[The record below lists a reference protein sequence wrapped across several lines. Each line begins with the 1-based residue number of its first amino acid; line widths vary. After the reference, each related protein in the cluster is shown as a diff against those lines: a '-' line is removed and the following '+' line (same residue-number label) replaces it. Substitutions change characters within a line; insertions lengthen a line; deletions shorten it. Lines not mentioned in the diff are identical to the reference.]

1 MELRITTLGG
11 LEMKLGETAVSG
23 FVSHK
28 AEALFVYLACVRRPV
43 SRMALATLLWD
54 DLPQDRALGN
64 LSVLLNS
71 LRKQVEPFLVI
82 SRNEIAFQTESPH
95 WLDVTQFENRI
106 TAVRQQLQRNTPL
119 TRTTATQLT
128 EAAHLYK
135 GEFLAGFAAKE
146 AAGFDEWLFLERER
160 LGQLAITAVERLVSY
175 SLERQEY
182 RTGIEQASRLLQL
195 DPLREEGHRQMMR
208 LLAANNQR
216 HAALEQFETCRRILR
231 EELGVEPDRQTVA
244 LYQEIKETGGR
255 WQVASRET
263 SSPTVTPPS
272 FVPQAI
278 HNLPAQ
284 SSPFVG
290 REPELVQ
297 IRERLLD
304 PGCRLLTVVGLGGVG
319 KTRLALQAAVE
330 QVGQFRHGVW
340 FVPLAGIKTADFLVS
355 AVLRALD
362 TSPTGQ
368 TDPTTQLLDYV
379 RQKEMLLV
387 FDNFEHVLEGADL
400 LTTILQTAS
409 EVKLLVTSRERLNLQ
424 AEWMMALEG
433 LLYPADDA
441 SPALLPQYEA
451 IQLFM
456 HKAQQ
461 VEPNFTL
468 TADIQPPLQ
477 RICQLVGGMP
487 LGLELAA
494 ASVRYYGC
502 NEIAASLAHNLDF
515 LTATARDIPA
525 RHRSLRAVFDHSW
538 QMLSLAEQAAFQAL
552 ALFQGSFSRSAA
564 EVVADCGVAILNSL
578 VDKSL
583 VWRQENGRYELH
595 QVLRHYALEK
605 LENTAEKEAVY
616 GRWVHTYAHFLQQR
630 VPQVASNR
638 QKQALY
644 EIGVELENIRAV
656 WQWVCQ
662 PHQKPLL
669 LQVVQGLESL
679 FVFWEV
685 RSYYAE
691 GEQNLAHA
699 ITSLQ
704 PPATPEE
711 QTALSNL
718 LVRHAWM
725 YFRLARY
732 QEANEQMQ
740 RSLVLEPSPHAPMEK
755 AYRPLVLGAVAFG
768 MGQLAESRQLFWAAY
783 EVYAENKN
791 AWGMAGTL
799 NNLGQIAMVVGE
811 FQESQR
817 LLGEA
822 VAISRANGLSNFLEH
837 GLHNLGALMLTM
849 EDYGAAMACFQESLG
864 IATELNDQSL
874 MALNWNFLGKTAVS
888 QQQYPQ
894 ATPFFHQ
901 AYTVFNDLGDR
912 LNMAQTLNLLGHT
925 AWQQHHFAEAQDY
938 LHQALKLAWE
948 IQAVSLVLNILVDIS
963 AVFCHTHRYEQ
974 ALFFLQGCQQHPACE
989 PPTKNLAEYL
999 LATFAANL
1007 PSIEH
1012 SLPEIELE
1020 KMVQKVLQ

>member
-1 MELRITTLGG
+1 
-11 LEMKLGETAVSG
+11 MKWGETAVSG

-82 SRNEIAFQTESPH
+82 SRTEIAFQTESPH

-128 EAAHLYK
+128 EAIHLYK
-135 GEFLAGFAAKE
+135 GEFLAGFAVRE
-146 AAGFDEWLFLERER
+146 AAGFDEWLFLQRER

-175 SLERQEY
+175 ALERQEY
-182 RTGIEQASRLLQL
+182 RIGIEQASRLLQL

-216 HAALEQFETCRRILR
+216 HAALEQFETCRRILW
-231 EELGVEPDRQTVA
+231 EELGVEPDKQTVA
-244 LYQEIKETGGR
+244 LYREIKEAGGR
-255 WQVASRET
+255 WQVANRENA
-263 SSPTVTPPS
+263 PHPVTPPS

-290 REPELVQ
+290 REPELAQ

-362 TSPTGQ
+362 TSPIGQ

-400 LTTILQTAS
+400 LTTVLQTAS

-424 AEWMMALEG
+424 AEWIVALEG
-433 LLYPADDA
+433 LLYPASDT
-441 SPALLPQYEA
+441 PPTLLPQYEA

-461 VEPNFTL
+461 VEPNFAL
-468 TADIQPPLQ
+468 TPDIQPPLQ

-515 LTATARDIPA
+515 LAATARDIPA

-564 EVVADCGVAILNSL
+564 EVVADCGVATLNSL

-616 GRWVHTYAHFLQQR
+616 SRWVHTYTHFLQQR
-630 VPQVASNR
+630 VPQVASNQ

-644 EIGVELENIRAV
+644 EIGVELENIQAV

-662 PHQKPLL
+662 PPQKPLL
-669 LQVVQGLESL
+669 LQVVQGLESI

-691 GEQNLAHA
+691 GEKKLAMAIDALENPVNL
-699 ITSLQ
+699 
-704 PPATPEE
+704 EE
-711 QTALSNL
+711 QTALANL

-725 YFRLARY
+725 CFRLARY
-732 QEANEQMQ
+732 QQAYDQVQ
-740 RSLVLEPSPHAPMEK
+740 LSLALLPSPTPTLEK
-755 AYRPLVLGAVAFG
+755 AYRPLILGVATFG
-768 MGQLAESRQLFWAAY
+768 LGQFAEARRLFWQAY
-783 EVYAENKN
+783 EVYGEGGNT
-791 AWGMAGTL
+791 WGMAGTL
-799 NNLGQIAMVVGE
+799 NNLGNMALMMGE
-811 FQESQR
+811 VEEARR
-817 LLGEA
+817 LLEQARELARREA
-822 VAISRANGLSNFLEH
+822 LSQFMAH
-837 GLHNLGALMLTM
+837 SSHNLGVLFLSQGQFAVA
-849 EDYGAAMACFQESLG
+849 GSCFEESSIICAELG
-864 IATELNDQSL
+864 DRSL
-874 MALNWNFLGKTAVS
+874 MAINLNFIGKSAVS
-888 QQQYPQ
+888 LHHYAEAEHSFQQALAILQE
-894 ATPFFHQ
+894 
-901 AYTVFNDLGDR
+901 LGDR
-912 LNMAQTLNLLGHT
+912 WNMAQTLNFLGHA
-925 AWQQHHFAEAQDY
+925 AWQRGEYAEAQNY
-938 LHQALKLAWE
+938 LQQGLKLAWE
-948 IQAVSLVLNILVDIS
+948 IQAMALVLNSLVNIS
-963 AVFCHTHRYEQ
+963 AVLYRTNQQEKAIRLLTY
-974 ALFFLQGCQQHPACE
+974 CQQNPANDQE
-989 PPTKNLAEYL
+989 TRNQAEQLLTLVLSELPDDKALILQSQEIQLESILAENGITL
-999 LATFAANL
+999 
-1007 PSIEH
+1007 I
-1012 SLPEIELE
+1012 
-1020 KMVQKVLQ
+1020 